1 MAVEQSNSGI
11 GWDELVVVDRSAP
24 EPLHHQLAR
33 GLRRAIVDGRVP
45 VGDRMPASRT
55 LAAELRCSRWVVT
68 EAYAQLAAEGWL
80 EGRTGSATRVRNAGA
95 GGTSPPRSS
104 LRPAPV
110 AVRFDLAPGLPDL
123 RAFPRRRWLDAV
135 RAELATLPFDDL
147 RELDPA
153 GDPRLRRA
161 VAAHLGR
168 VRGAVVTADDVLVLP
183 GVRAGVHLVA
193 TALRASGADVIAVE
207 DPGWPRLRDAIRAA
221 GLAPIPIPVDADG
234 LRVDLLPR
242 DGSVRAVVTAP
253 AHQYP
258 TGTVLTPPR
267 RAQLV
272 SWAQAVD
279 GVVVEDDYDSEFRYD
294 RRPYGVLQALAPEHV
309 VLLGSVSKTLAPALA
324 TGWLVAQGAWR
335 TRIGSALASPFGP
348 GLMDQRAF
356 ASFIESGQYDRHLR
370 AARLRFRRR
379 RDALLAALAVALPRA
394 EVAGSAAGLHLLLRL
409 PDGTDPAAVVAA
421 GARRGLRLSAA
432 APTAERVRSYDAC
445 LILGYGNL
453 ADAAVDEAVRALAE
467 SVREAAVGA
476 GVPRKVRR

>member
-1 MAVEQSNSGI
+1 VAVEQSISRA
-11 GWDELVVVDRSAP
+11 GWDELVVIDRSVP
-24 EPLHHQLAR
+24 EPLHGQLAR
-33 GLRRAIVDGRVP
+33 GLRQAIVDGRVP
-45 VGDRMPASRT
+45 VGDRLPASRA
-55 LAAELRCSRWVVT
+55 LAAELGCSRWVVT

-80 EGRTGSATRVRNAGA
+80 EGRTGSATRVRDAGA
-95 GGTSPPRSS
+95 GGAPARFAP
-104 LRPAPV
+104 RPAPV
-110 AVRFDLAPGLPDL
+110 PVRYDLAPGLPDL

-135 RAELATLPFDDL
+135 RVELATLPFDDL

-161 VAAHLGR
+161 VSAHLGR

-193 TALRASGADVIAVE
+193 TALRAAGAGLVAVE

-221 GLAPIPIPVDADG
+221 GLEPLPVPVDEDG

-258 TGTVLTPPR
+258 TGTVLTPDR

-272 SWAQAVD
+272 SWARSVD

-294 RRPYGVLQALAPEHV
+294 RRPSGVLQALAPEHV

-324 TGWLVAQGAWR
+324 TGWLVAQGEWR
-335 TRIGSALASPFGP
+335 ARIASALASPVGP
-348 GLMDQRAF
+348 GLIDQLAL
-356 ASFIESGQYDRHLR
+356 ASFVESGQYDRHLR

-394 EVAGSAAGLHLLLRL
+394 EVSGSAAGLHLLLRL
-409 PDGTDPAAVVAA
+409 PDGTDPVAVVAA

-432 APTAERVRSYDAC
+432 APTAVRARSYDTC

-453 ADAAVDEAVRALAE
+453 ADAAVEAAVRMLVE
-467 SVREAAVGA
+467 SVRDTAV
-476 GVPRKVRR
+476 PLS